1 MLYKRESISVCF
13 ILKKIKQRAAKT
25 IKGKK
30 MIHDQERK
38 QSMKAD
44 TEIVKKD
51 FKLNVIKVQ
60 KF

>member
-1 MLYKRESISVCF
+1 
-13 ILKKIKQRAAKT
+13 
-25 IKGKK
+25 